1 MENVLYKIIFEVE
14 VAKETQLDLQFI
26 TYEL

>member
-1 MENVLYKIIFEVE
+1 MENVLYKIIFEAE
-14 VAKETQLDLQFI
+14 VTKETQLDLQFV